1 MSAKGR
7 PEREYR
13 SAEREGTPM
22 SATSRHERAGIPIA
36 ARGMRL
42 ALSVQYAAKG
52 DDLPA
57 RPLLRRWVAAALDA
71 DASVTVRF
79 VEAREGRTL
88 NRTYRG
94 KDAATNVLAFV
105 YDGVSGGD
113 IVLCAPVLRREA
125 RQQGKTLD
133 AHCAHLVVH
142 GMLHLQ
148 GYDHH
153 QSAEATR
160 MEARETAILG
170 RLGIADPY
178 AAPRARPHR

>member
-1 MSAKGR
+1 
-7 PEREYR
+7 
-13 SAEREGTPM
+13 M
-22 SATSRHERAGIPIA
+22 SATGRHERADVPMA

-42 ALSVQYAAKG
+42 ALSIQYAAKG

-57 RPLLRRWVAAALDA
+57 RPLLRRWVAAALNA

-153 QSAEATR
+153 RAADATR
-160 MEARETAILG
+160 METREIAVLG
-170 RLGIADPY
+170 EFGIANPY
-178 AAPRARPHR
+178 AAPVRRTRR

>member
-1 MSAKGR
+1 
-7 PEREYR
+7 
-13 SAEREGTPM
+13 
-22 SATSRHERAGIPIA
+22 
-36 ARGMRL
+36 
-42 ALSVQYAAKG
+42 V
-52 DDLPA
+52 
-57 RPLLRRWVAAALDA
+57 LRRWVAAALDA
-71 DASVTVRF
+71 DAQVTLRF
-79 VEAREGRTL
+79 VGGAEGRTL
-88 NRTYRG
+88 NRAYRG

-153 QSAEATR
+153 RAADATR
-160 MEARETAILG
+160 MEARECAILS

-178 AAPRARPHR
+178 ALPPRTNHR

>member
-1 MSAKGR
+1 MSN
-7 PEREYR
+7 
-13 SAEREGTPM
+13 
-22 SATSRHERAGIPIA
+22 
-36 ARGMRL
+36 ARTARKPRL
-42 ALSVQYAAKG
+42 ALSVQYVAAG

-57 RPLLRRWVAAALDA
+57 RPLLRKWATAALDG

-79 VEAREGRTL
+79 VDGGEGRSL

-105 YDGVSGGD
+105 YDDVWGGD

-125 RQQGKTLD
+125 RQQGKALD

-148 GYDHH
+148 GYDHI
-153 QSAEATR
+153 QAADATR
-160 MEARETAILG
+160 MEARETAILAK
-170 RLGIADPY
+170 LGIANPY
-178 AAPRARPHR
+178 AALPRRTPR

>member
-1 MSAKGR
+1 MS
-7 PEREYR
+7 
-13 SAEREGTPM
+13 T
-22 SATSRHERAGIPIA
+22 
-36 ARGMRL
+36 ARTAHRTRL
-42 ALSVQYAAKG
+42 ALSVQYAATG

-57 RPLLRRWVAAALDA
+57 RPLLRRWTAAALER

-79 VEAREGRTL
+79 VDVDEGRTL
-88 NRTYRG
+88 NQTYRG
-94 KDAATNVLAFV
+94 KDLATNVLAFV

-125 RQQGKTLD
+125 RQHGKALD

-153 QSAEATR
+153 QAADATR
-160 MEARETAILG
+160 MEAREIAILA
-170 RLGIADPY
+170 RFGIANPY
-178 AAPRARPHR
+178 AASPRRTRR

>member
-1 MSAKGR
+1 MSAQR
-7 PEREYR
+7 P
-13 SAEREGTPM
+13 
-22 SATSRHERAGIPIA
+22 
-36 ARGMRL
+36 RL
-42 ALSVQYAAKG
+42 TLSIQYAAAG

-57 RPLLRRWVAAALDA
+57 RPLLRRWAAAALDR

-79 VEAREGRTL
+79 VDADEGRTL
-88 NRTYRG
+88 NQIYRA

-105 YDGVSGGD
+105 YDEVSGGD

-125 RQQGKTLD
+125 RQQGKALD

-153 QSAEATR
+153 QAADATR
-160 MEARETAILG
+160 MEAREIAILA
-170 RLGIADPY
+170 RLGIANPY
-178 AAPRARPHR
+178 AAPPRRARR

>member
-1 MSAKGR
+1 MTA
-7 PEREYR
+7 
-13 SAEREGTPM
+13 
-22 SATSRHERAGIPIA
+22 
-36 ARGMRL
+36 RL
-42 ALSVQYAAKG
+42 ALSVQYVAKG

-71 DASVTVRF
+71 DAAVTVRF
-79 VEAREGRTL
+79 VDAREGRTL

-94 KDAATNVLAFV
+94 KDATTNVLAFV
-105 YDGVSGGD
+105 YDCVSGGD

-153 QSAEATR
+153 RAAAATR
-160 MEARETAILG
+160 MEARETAILAK
-170 RLGIADPY
+170 LGIADPY
-178 AAPRARPHR
+178 TAPPERAPR